1 MMIQLEEINSP
12 PTFTNQLENKILYS
26 NHSKD
31 ISVSYQSTYTIK
43 YVIDGL
49 KHYNYN
55 QQDIK
60 VCKNQYVI
68 LNKDSQIT
76 TEAKKG
82 TKGLSFFLSPELIQE
97 ISLFF
102 TGNSSPVEFLEV
114 TQKTSDHNI
123 NRLLKSMAYQYEH
136 KLIHSQKQLDDAFI
150 KISEL
155 IVFQQNLVDQGFDKL
170 KVKRHNTKR
179 ELYQLIT
186 EAKSYL
192 HDNLQEHISLN
203 TISSDIGISK
213 YYLHRLFTEINGITP
228 LGYLTSIRLEK
239 AKNLLQYSNNSI
251 LDIAIS
257 CGFDNTS
264 YFSNLFKKHIGLS
277 PSQFRKAI

>member
-1 MMIQLEEINSP
+1 MIQLEEINSP

-114 TQKTSDHNI
+114 TQKASDHNI

-136 KLIHSQKQLDDAFI
+136 KLIHYQKQLDDAFI

-155 IVFQQNLVDQGFDKL
+155 IVFQQNLVDKGFDKL

-257 CGFDNTS
+257 CGFDNTP